1 MIYLYSLN
9 IDNTFGRSNTLE
21 IYPLDGYVPIVF
33 CIYRRRVIRT
43 SSAGW
48 GWGNERERERR
59 RKECWRGIEKQV
71 GYPEMPSDNY
81 HEKALPQGSF
91 LPFSSLYPRF
101 VLAQKVGLAFLQKIQ
116 QGSPNLGPPANLYC
130 SSSVSPIYRV
140 NTPKDKVK
148 EIMGC
153 S

>member
-1 MIYLYSLN
+1 M
-9 IDNTFGRSNTLE
+9 
-21 IYPLDGYVPIVF
+21 
-33 CIYRRRVIRT
+33 
-43 SSAGW
+43 
-48 GWGNERERERR
+48 RERERD
-59 RKECWRGIEKQV
+59 GEKNV
-71 GYPEMPSDNY
+71 EEALKSKWGTLRMPSENC
-81 HEKALPQGSF
+81 HEKALPQGTF

-148 EIMGC
+148 EIIGC